1 MESTATGQ
9 EKENTEKQEALHK
22 QLQDVK
28 SQLKSSQDKVEKLKG
43 SLSEKTEKI
52 TQLQQKIAQFETDV
66 QSKVGVFTKKT
77 FCLPEQSF

>member
-28 SQLKSSQDKVEKLKG
+28 GQLKSSQDKVEKLKG

-66 QSKVGVFTKKT
+66 QSKVGVFTKKM